1 MFKTLSILCA
11 VFITAFLFVALNS
24 VSNANPP
31 DQPVFI
37 QEYIGQ
43 MNFVESRLLDL
54 EGAMPQEL
62 MGWEPNDEVRNTAQI
77 FLHVAEANYMLVS
90 FLKGEN
96 PKGEQG
102 NLEKSTTDKKEIA
115 KILSESF
122 TAVNDKAATLTPDDL
137 NKMSQTPFGMEM
149 STRNFMISLLN
160 HAHEH
165 LGQAIAYA
173 RINGITPPWSEKQE
187 GESEQEEAGG

>member
-11 VFITAFLFVALNS
+11 VFITAFLFIAINS

-43 MNFVESRLLDL
+43 LNFVEGRLLDL

-62 MGWEPNDEVRNTAQI
+62 MGWEPNDEVRNTARVY
-77 FLHVAEANYMLVS
+77 LHVAEANYLLVS
-90 FLKGEN
+90 FLKGE
-96 PKGEQG
+96 KMEGEFG
-102 NLEKSTTDKKEIA
+102 TIEKSTTNKEEVA
-115 KILSESF
+115 KTLKESF
-122 TAVNDKAATLTPDDL
+122 TAVKDAAANVTEDQL
-137 NKMSQTPFGMEM
+137 NKMGQTPFGEM

-160 HAHEH
+160 HDHEH

-173 RINGITPPWSEKQE
+173 RMNGITPPWSMKQE
-187 GESEQEEAGG
+187 GESDQEEAGG